1 MSELVTAE
9 WRKATLRILP
19 YGMFALAAVYL
30 AFTLV
35 LIPVLTSLL
44 PPDVEGVEE
53 LTAFLGNV
61 KAPGGYV
68 FAAQQ
73 AVGQAA
79 IFVTIFVAVA
89 VAAEYG
95 WGTMTATFVLEPR
108 RERVLVAKLLAL
120 SGVSL
125 AGTAL
130 LFLVGVVMVAAV
142 QPLLPPGVVS
152 DMQAAWPVPALRAF
166 GLGLPSIVVW
176 VCVACALAVLTRN
189 AGAAAGIGVGM
200 TIGEGL
206 LQLVPFLRPIL
217 ISSNTQALQSV
228 TGVDPSAGIV
238 GVAVEVPAWRAS
250 LVLAAWAVGAVA
262 LAARCLRRRDVT

>member
-30 AFTLV
+30 ALTLL
-35 LIPVLTSLL
+35 LIPIVTSIL
-44 PPDVEGVEE
+44 PPDVEGVED
-53 LTAFLGNV
+53 LTAFLANV

-108 RERVLVAKLLAL
+108 RGRVLAAKLLAL
-120 SGVSL
+120 CGISL
-125 AGTAL
+125 AGTTL
-130 LFLVGVVMVAAV
+130 LFVVGVVMVAAV
-142 QPLLPPGVVS
+142 QPLLPPEVTSEMHG
-152 DMQAAWPVPALRAF
+152 AWPVPTLRAL

-200 TIGEGL
+200 AIGEGL
-206 LQLVPFLRPIL
+206 LQLVPLLRPIL
-217 ISSNTQALQSV
+217 VSSNTQALQSV
-228 TGVDPSAGIV
+228 TGVDPSAGFF
-238 GVAVEVPAWRAS
+238 GVAAEIPAWRAS
-250 LVLAAWAVGAVA
+250 LVLVVWAVAAVA
-262 LAARCLRRRDVT
+262 LAAWCLRRRDVT